1 MMRQITKLSSTLI
14 KLPFD
19 IDKRVGFQNFEILY
33 SKSKEIYIYQ
43 NLSLEEYQT
52 YLELNKL
59 SPKIKSSIYEKKYDN
74 SMILLYEY
82 EEKTS
87 KDVKIEKSLEVLEVI
102 FEKSSYENKLNKNNL
117 ININNIFKV
126 LDNKFNYF
134 EMRIRQIE
142 TNPIKTDVS
151 WIVLAKYNI
160 ILDTKIYLYD
170 LQTDIFNAIDKEQ
183 IVNYG
188 IIMRNPITELYSNK
202 KLLAD
207 YNIYFGP
214 IGMLYA
220 RYSLNN
226 DINILEKIKKID
238 KFNQKYFLFM
248 SLYILILNIN
258 IPMIIDE
265 FNVNNYLLITKKIK
279 GFINNYLEIL
289 KM

>member
-1 MMRQITKLSSTLI
+1 MRQITKLSSTLI